1 MLVVK
6 VIGVFAGLLLLL
18 AVVPQIMSIPGCR
31 RFQRYAT
38 YENMQEMIVAETN
51 DIRRIIP
58 FQQDGSNYTAV
69 LVKPCRVMASGPAA
83 LIYDHEGRLV
93 DRNLDT
99 GDAYRYTSGR
109 RAGYWKF
116 WPCQRTADPDK
127 EN

>member
-18 AVVPQIMSIPGCR
+18 AVVPEIMSIPGCR
-31 RFQRYAT
+31 RFHRYAS

-51 DIRRIIP
+51 DIKRIIP

-69 LVKPCRVMASGPAA
+69 LVKPCRVLGSGLAA

-93 DRNLDT
+93 DRNRDI
-99 GDAYRYTSGR
+99 GDCRYISGR
-109 RAGYWKF
+109 RAGDWKF

-127 EN
+127 EK